1 MVYAVFSCAH
11 FSNGYFH
18 PYDVASTIED
28 LDFWVHVGDY
38 VYEYGVYS
46 TYASDVEERDLAT
59 LPAWEQISLQDYR
72 NRMATY
78 HTDEGLRNLRRRA
91 PMIAVSTSTTR
102 TWHSSAKRKFGLWSH
117 HLPISI
123 RPGMTT
129 IQQIIRLVTD
139 SQDPQALKTTKPSA
153 Q

>member
-38 VYEYGVYS
+38 VYEYGSYS
-46 TYASDVEERDLAT
+46 SYASDVEERDLAT
-59 LPAWEQISLQDYR
+59 LPVWEQISLQDHR

-91 PMIAVSTSTTR
+91 PMIAVSRSKP
-102 TWHSSAKRKFGLWSH
+102 HLASINRKLG
-117 HLPISI
+117 
-123 RPGMTT
+123 
-129 IQQIIRLVTD
+129 D
-139 SQDPQALKTTKPSA
+139 
-153 Q
+153 